1 VNVKAVSQ
9 LLALWG
15 AGDQAALRELMP
27 IVYEELRRLGRSTL
41 RRGGQ
46 DCILQPT
53 ALVHEVWLRLADK
66 QPFSLENRHQFYG
79 LAAKMMRDVLV
90 DNLRRRRAA
99 KRGGS
104 RIEIAFSDAA
114 SAEQAHVIDF
124 LILDEAITRL
134 GEIGPRYQQIVELR
148 YMAGLTI
155 PEAGEVLKVSH
166 ATIEREWN
174 FARAW
179 LRRELQ
185 ACRRNRGNR
194 EEPVDGQPVV

>member
-1 VNVKAVSQ
+1 VNVKAEVSQ
-9 LLALWG
+9 LLARWG
-15 AGDQAALRELMP
+15 AGDEAALRELMP
-27 IVYEELRRLGRSTL
+27 IVYQELRRLGRSAL

-46 DCILQPT
+46 DSILQPT
-53 ALVHEVWLRLADK
+53 ALVHEAWLRLAGK
-66 QPFSLENRHQFYG
+66 EPFSMENRHQFYG

-90 DNLRRRRAA
+90 DHLRRRRAA

-104 RIEIAFSDAA
+104 QIELALSDA
-114 SAEQAHVIDF
+114 SPAEQPHVIDF

-155 PEAGEVLKVSH
+155 PETGEVLNVSH

-174 FARAW
+174 FARTW

-185 ACRRNRGNR
+185 AGH
-194 EEPVDGQPVV
+194 EPGRQGEAR